1 VLALLAAVVFAQSHA
16 VISIGKDNQDSVA
29 RTRADSL
36 AVRKLD
42 SIAMRR
48 EQRRDS
54 LRARERNRDSVRSAI
69 RLAKKLPVTP
79 AILATA
85 FKDPGARDLLL
96 RAREARLSQD
106 SSLTGYDA
114 NAYERMSVGMGFK
127 HIGRDRLLM
136 RSEQASH
143 VMWQRGKGAVVDV
156 KGRRSVLPIIEG
168 VGDGDINLGSDI
180 DVPYAPGRETL
191 WIGSGMAKADVS
203 ENEIIHPLAAGA
215 EAYYTYQ
222 SGDSV
227 EFQLPG
233 GQRLKLRELRIRPR
247 QPKWNVA
254 VGSLWFDA
262 STAHLVR
269 AVYRMAQEM
278 DIMAV
283 AKEANEEEH
292 DPDDDIPRWVKPM
305 ITPMKANVSAITV
318 EYGLHEGRFWLPRS
332 QTIEGEAQVS
342 FMHIPFKLE
351 QRYTYES
358 VNGTQ
363 PFPAMTIAVAD
374 TASDSVSRAA
384 RREVRRNE
392 CKQGTERVRAHHNR
406 DEDLQILVRVPC
418 DTVALAHSSELPK
431 SIYDEGEQVF
441 GTAER
446 DALVSEAL
454 TLGAQPEFNPQRPTV
469 SWGLPF
475 TRFNRIEG
483 FSTALAVDDVLGS
496 GYSAHGLFRLGVAD
510 LSPNG
515 ELSVDRTDGRRKIGI
530 GVYRRLAASNDW
542 GDPLGFSSSVSA
554 LLFGRDEGFYYRTW
568 GAELKGAKDHGLI
581 NDWRLFAE
589 QHFDATVHTEFAIA
603 HPGGVKGGL
612 TNIDALNGK
621 IVGLAV
627 GHHSSYGLDPHGFRA
642 LTDIKLE
649 GATGTFDYSR
659 ALLQTTLSHGLGSAL
674 DGALTLGGGTSG
686 GQLPIQKQF
695 FLGGVQTVRGQRA
708 GAAIGDSFWMSSL
721 ELGTRSTGFRKIVF
735 GDLGWA
741 GDRTNFSHPGRPLSG
756 AGVGASFMDGLIRV
770 DLAKGIYPEKSFRA
784 NLYVEARF

>member
-1 VLALLAAVVFAQSHA
+1 MLALLAALVFAQSHVA
-16 VISIGKDNQDSVA
+16 IQVGEEKQDSVA
-29 RTRADSL
+29 RAKR
-36 AVRKLD
+36 D
-42 SIAMRR
+42 SIAFRR
-48 EQRRDS
+48 DQRRDS
-54 LRARERNRDSVRSAI
+54 LRAHERVRDSVRREI
-69 RLAKKLPVTP
+69 RVAKRLPVTP
-79 AILATA
+79 AVMASA

-96 RAREARLSQD
+96 RACEARLSQD

-114 NAYERMSVGMGFK
+114 NAYERMSVGMGFTR
-127 HIGRDRLLM
+127 IGRDRLLL

-143 VMWQRGKGAVVDV
+143 VVWQRGKGAIVDV
-156 KGRRSVLPIIEG
+156 KGRRSVLPMIEG
-168 VGDGDINLGSDI
+168 VGNGEVDLGNDGDI
-180 DVPYAPGRETL
+180 PYAPGRETL
-191 WIGSGMAKADVS
+191 WIGSDMAKADVS
-203 ENEIIHPLAAGA
+203 ENEIVHPLAAGA

-233 GQRLKLRELRIRPR
+233 GQRLQLRELRIRPR

-283 AKEANEEEH
+283 AKEANEEDH

-358 VNGTQ
+358 VNGTE
-363 PFPAMTIAVAD
+363 PMPKLIIAVID

-384 RREVRRNE
+384 RRELRRNE

-406 DEDLQILVRVPC
+406 EEDLQILVRVPC

-431 SIYDEGEQVF
+431 SIYDDGEQVF

-454 TLGAQPEFNPQRPTV
+454 TLGAQPGFAPQVPSI

-483 FSTALAVDDVLGS
+483 LSSAIAVEQVLGG
-496 GYSAHGLFRLGVAD
+496 GYSTHALFRLGVAD

-515 ELSVDRTDGRRKIGI
+515 ELSLDRTDGRRKIGV
-530 GVYRRLAASNDW
+530 GVYRRLVASNDW
-542 GDPLGFSSSVSA
+542 GDPLGFSSSLSA
-554 LLFGRDEGFYYRTW
+554 LFFGRDEGFYYRTW
-568 GAELKGAKDHGLI
+568 GAELKGEKDYGLV
-581 NDWRLFAE
+581 NSWRLFAE
-589 QHFDATVHTEFAIA
+589 QQFDATVHTDFAIA

-612 TNIDALNGK
+612 TNINAVNGK

-649 GATGTFDYSR
+649 AATGTFDYSR
-659 ALLQTTLSHGLGSAL
+659 GSLQTTLSHGLGSAL
-674 DGALTLGGGTSG
+674 DGALTLGAGTSG

-695 FLGGVQTVRGQRA
+695 FLGGVQTVRGQKA
-708 GAAIGDSFWMSSL
+708 GAAIGDSFWMTSA
-721 ELGTRSTGFRKIVF
+721 EFGTRSAGFRKIVF

-741 GDRTNFSHPGRPLSG
+741 GSRTNFSHPGRPLSG

-770 DLAKGIYPEKSFRA
+770 DLAKGIYPEKSVRA

>member
-1 VLALLAAVVFAQSHA
+1 MLALLAVAVFAQSS
-16 VISIGKDNQDSVA
+16 VTLQLGKEKQ
-29 RTRADSL
+29 
-36 AVRKLD
+36 D
-42 SIAMRR
+42 SIARAKSDSIAYRR
-48 EQRRDS
+48 EQRVDS
-54 LRARERNRDSVRSAI
+54 MRARSRARDSVRKEI

-79 AILATA
+79 AVLATA
-85 FKDPGARDLLL
+85 FKDAGARDLLL
-96 RAREARLSQD
+96 RAREARLTQD
-106 SSLTGYDA
+106 STLTGYDA

-127 HIGRDRLLM
+127 RIGRDRLLM
-136 RSEQASH
+136 RSERAAH
-143 VMWQRGKGAVVDV
+143 VMWQRGKGAIIDV
-156 KGRRSVLPIIEG
+156 QGQRSAFPMLDG
-168 VGDGDINLGSDI
+168 VGKGDIDLGSGGDI
-180 DVPYAPGRETL
+180 PYAPGRETL
-191 WIGSGMAKADVS
+191 WIGSGLAKADVS

-227 EFQLPG
+227 SFQLPG
-233 GQRLKLRELRIRPR
+233 GQRLQLRELRIRPR

-283 AKEANEEEH
+283 AKETNEDEH
-292 DPDDDIPRWVKPM
+292 DPDDDIPRWVKPI

-351 QRYTYES
+351 QRYNYSS
-358 VNGTQ
+358 VNGTE
-363 PFPAMTIAVAD
+363 PLSDVVIAPMD
-374 TASDSVSRAA
+374 TASDSLSRAA
-384 RREVRRNE
+384 RRERRRNE
-392 CKQGTERVRAHHNR
+392 CKSGTERVRAHER
-406 DEDLQILVRVPC
+406 TDEGLRILIRVPC

-431 SIYDEGEQVF
+431 SIYDDGEQLF

-454 TLGAQPEFNPQRPTV
+454 TLGAQPEWSPQRATI
-469 SWGLPF
+469 SYGLPY

-483 FSTALAVDDVLGS
+483 FSTGVAVDQVLGG
-496 GYSAHGLFRLGVAD
+496 GYSTHALFRLGVAD

-515 ELSVDRTDGRRKIGI
+515 ELSLDRTDGRRKIGV
-530 GVYRRLAASNDW
+530 GLYRRLVASNDW

-554 LLFGRDEGFYYRTW
+554 LFFGRDEGFYYRTW
-568 GAELKGAKDHGLI
+568 GAELKGEKDYGLI
-581 NDWRLFAE
+581 NNWRLFAE
-589 QHFDATVHTEFAIA
+589 QQFDATVHTEFAIA
-603 HPGGVKGGL
+603 HPGGVKGDL
-612 TNIDALNGK
+612 TNIDAVNGN

-649 GATGTFDYSR
+649 GATGSFDYTR
-659 ALLQTTLSHGLGSAL
+659 GMLQTTLSRGLGSAL
-674 DGALTLGGGTSG
+674 DGALTLGAGTSG
-686 GQLPIQKQF
+686 GRLPIQKQF
-695 FLGGVQTVRGQRA
+695 FLGGVQTVRGQKA
-708 GAAIGDSFWMSSL
+708 GAAIGDSFWMTSAEIGS
-721 ELGTRSTGFRKIVF
+721 RSVGFRKIVF
-735 GDLGWA
+735 ADLGWA
-741 GDRTNFSHPGRPLSG
+741 GSRNSYSHPGRPLSG
-756 AGVGASFMDGLIRV
+756 AGIGASFMDGLIRI
-770 DLAKGIYPEKSFRA
+770 DLAKGIYPEKAVRA